1 MSPGFR
7 VTSLRR
13 RSLPGRVPHSAP
25 HQLDEQRFQHNGR
38 AMISEHPAAEIASR
52 SSVGPI
58 STASPH
64 HPSDPVA
71 VPLTVDGAPDDNY
84 EKAFTHWH
92 PAVPSTSAVVPSAA
106 KRGPAC

>member
-1 MSPGFR
+1 
-7 VTSLRR
+7 
-13 RSLPGRVPHSAP
+13 
-25 HQLDEQRFQHNGR
+25 
-38 AMISEHPAAEIASR
+38 MISEHPAAEIASR

-71 VPLTVDGAPDDNY
+71 VPLAVDGAPDDNY

-92 PAVPSTSAVVPSAA
+92 PAVPATTAAVKPTARA
-106 KRGPAC
+106 TGAEPC